1 MVVNQPASKNQT
13 SSWFH
18 LEFCCRLTRNYANIN
33 EKHVWQEF
41 ICWTLNF
48 GANSLPLDSETCNS
62 SAPSETTD
70 LWSVFR
76 LCPVESSLLTPQ
88 THRNA
93 DQSFLWIRWERDF
106 FRIPQWQRKPSSLTF
121 LTSWIV
127 LGHRADLFDWQVL
140 PPCRVTE
147 VLIYHLSIR
156 PLSVRWLNQWWW
168 AICSL
173 QWTSVSAFNESFQ
186 VTICGSR
193 SLFHL
198 HLNLLLTTKCSHSF
212 IFHQCHWEHWWNGG
226 TKTMLVGYLILLLP
240 CNHFLLQ
247 YSNLSS

>member
-1 MVVNQPASKNQT
+1 MAVDQPASKNQT

-33 EKHVWQEF
+33 EKHVRQKF

-88 THRNA
+88 MHRNA

-106 FRIPQWQRKPSSLTF
+106 FSEYLSDKENLQASHFWLAGLFLDTVQTF
-121 LTSWIV
+121 LIDRCCHSALWQKFWSTICQS
-127 LGHRADLFDWQVL
+127 DLYQSDGWTNDGEQSAHF
-140 PPCRVTE
+140 
-147 VLIYHLSIR
+147 SG
-156 PLSVRWLNQWWW
+156 PLS
-168 AICSL
+168 
-173 QWTSVSAFNESFQ
+173 
-186 VTICGSR
+186 
-193 SLFHL
+193 
-198 HLNLLLTTKCSHSF
+198 LLLMNLFKWPFVAVEVYF
-212 IFHQCHWEHWWNGG
+212 ICIW
-226 TKTMLVGYLILLLP
+226 I
-240 CNHFLLQ
+240 CC
-247 YSNLSS
+247 

>member
-1 MVVNQPASKNQT
+1 MLT
-13 SSWFH
+13 SLS
-18 LEFCCRLTRNYANIN
+18 CGYD
-33 EKHVWQEF
+33 EK
-41 ICWTLNF
+41 
-48 GANSLPLDSETCNS
+48 ET
-62 SAPSETTD
+62 
-70 LWSVFR
+70 
-76 LCPVESSLLTPQ
+76 
-88 THRNA
+88 
-93 DQSFLWIRWERDF
+93 F

-193 SLFHL
+193 CLFHL